1 MKRIKEV
8 LKSTEVRSW
17 QEVDPSD
24 KDKISGALVPETDI
38 QYLLSPNNKEEL
50 GAAVGLAFEEKWP
63 LLIRGGGSKLS
74 WGGLVEGAR
83 VVVSCDRLNR
93 LIEHAVG
100 DLTVT
105 VEAGMK
111 FADLQQVLAKEGQ
124 FVPLDPAYPEKTTIG
139 GIVAT
144 ADTGSLRQRYR
155 GVRDLLL
162 GIKFV
167 RSDGKIAKGGGRVV
181 KNVAGYDLMKLLTGS
196 YGTLGVITEVTFRT
210 YPLPETSAT
219 AVLVGETDAISKA
232 SQTLFSSALT
242 PVAFD
247 LLSPQLVEE
256 LNLGKGMGL
265 MARFQSVEPSVQ
277 QQSERL
283 LELGEKFGL
292 SAKISRDNDGQL
304 WQSLKQQIWENLA
317 DSEIVCKIGV
327 IPTEAAA
334 TLNKLESGIGLIHA
348 GIGLGVLR
356 FNSAAIAPL
365 DKGGRGGS
373 SPAVNRLLELRRWCE
388 SKGGFLTV
396 LSAPKEI
403 KQSLDVWGYRGNSLD
418 LMRQI
423 KQQFDAN
430 NILNPNRCF

>member
-1 MKRIKEV
+1 VRAKFKTILGAEGIYLWEDISSREKETIF
-8 LKSTEVRSW
+8 KAIAPQTD
-17 QEVDPSD
+17 VDC
-24 KDKISGALVPETDI
+24 II
-38 QYLLSPNNKEEL
+38 YPNRPEEL
-50 GAAVGLAFEEKWP
+50 AAVIELANQEQWP
-63 LLIRGGGSKLS
+63 VLISGGGSKLS

-83 VVVSCDRLNR
+83 VAVSCDRLNR

-111 FADLQQVLAKEGQ
+111 FAELQQILAKEGQ
-124 FVPLDPAYPEKTTIG
+124 FVPLDPAYPEMATIG

-167 RSDGKIAKGGGRVV
+167 RADGKIAKGGGRVV

-196 YGTLGVITEVTFRT
+196 YGTLGVITEVTLRT
-210 YPLPETSAT
+210 YPLPEASAT
-219 AVLVGETDAISKA
+219 AVLVGETDAIFKA

-247 LLSPQLVEE
+247 LLSPQLVEK

-265 MARFQSVEPSVQ
+265 MANFQSVEESVK

-283 LELGEKFGL
+283 LELGEKLGL
-292 SAKISRDNDGQL
+292 SANIYRDNDAQL
-304 WQSLKQQIWENLA
+304 WQSLKQPIWENLA

-327 IPTEAAA
+327 IPSEAAA
-334 TLNKLESGIGLIHA
+334 TLSKLESKLESGTGLIHA
-348 GIGLGVLR
+348 GIGVGVLR
-356 FNSAAIAPL
+356 FDSISV
-365 DKGGRGGS
+365 D
-373 SPAVNRLLELRRWCE
+373 RLLELRRWCE
-388 SKGGFLTV
+388 NKGGFLTV
-396 LSAPKEI
+396 LSAPIEI
-403 KQSLDVWGYRGNSLD
+403 KQKLDVWGYNGNSLD

-423 KQQFDAN
+423 KQQFDSQ
-430 NILNPNRCF
+430 NIFNPKRCF